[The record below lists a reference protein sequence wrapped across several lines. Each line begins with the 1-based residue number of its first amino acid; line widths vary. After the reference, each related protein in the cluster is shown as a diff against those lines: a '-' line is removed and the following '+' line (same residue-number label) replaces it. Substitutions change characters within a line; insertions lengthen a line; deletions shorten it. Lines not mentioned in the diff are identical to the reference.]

1 MGQQD
6 YEMGAV
12 KLTMATSI
20 KALEFGFLSAIT
32 ILNGVCPMTL
42 DRSLLR
48 SLRSETKSNEH

>member
-1 MGQQD
+1 
-6 YEMGAV
+6 MGAV

-42 DRSLLR
+42 DRSLQR
-48 SLRSETKSNEH
+48 SLRSETKPNEH